1 MVTDSP
7 TLRPVT
13 AEVRMVTVVPDSLA
27 PLVLALVVVALIV
40 VPTVMA
46 TVVWLL
52 KPSLK
57 VPVVPVVIGLLNVTV
72 WTGAS
77 TDRSMGM
84 PLAELL
90 ATLMF
95 GTLAVPWPEAARPE
109 VGS

>member
-27 PLVLALVVVALIV
+27 PLVLALVVAALMV

-46 TVVWLL
+46 AVVWLL

-57 VPVVPVVIGLLNVTV
+57 VPVVPVAMALLNVRV
-72 WTGAS
+72 WTGAN

-90 ATLMF
+90 ATLTA
-95 GTLAVPWPEAARPE
+95 GTLTVPWPEAAAL
-109 VGS
+109 VIA